1 MLTGDVSLA
10 HQNNPCLEIWLI
22 TLQYILLYRKE
33 KGKEFE

>member
-22 TLQYILLYRKE
+22 TLQYILYRKE